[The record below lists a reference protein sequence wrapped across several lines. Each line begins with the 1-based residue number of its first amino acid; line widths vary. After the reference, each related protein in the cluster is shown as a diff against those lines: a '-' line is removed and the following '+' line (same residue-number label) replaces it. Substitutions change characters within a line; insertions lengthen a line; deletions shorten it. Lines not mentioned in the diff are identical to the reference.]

1 MFLSTRILSMG
12 ISTHNLKKDKGST
25 SPGTSIRKQN
35 IQAKEVYSQ
44 TEAPVKSSKN
54 ARKMCSIKTQQ
65 H

>member
-1 MFLSTRILSMG
+1 MG
-12 ISTHNLKKDKGST
+12 PLLE
-25 SPGTSIRKQN
+25 KQN

-54 ARKMCSIKTQQ
+54 ARKMCSTKTQQ